1 MKNKYISPEFQI
13 LEFDIHDVLTNS
25 SVVTTRPSGG
35 INIGG
40 TGGDGYIDFD
50 DIL

>member
-1 MKNKYISPEFQI
+1 MKNKYISPELQI

-25 SVVTTRPSGG
+25 SVVTTRTSGG
-35 INIGG
+35 IDIGG